1 MSPDLKRVWTAAKIL
16 SDGIL
21 INVAYFISYW
31 IRYEL
36 EWFLP
41 VEEMYQLPFHM
52 FVPSAVVYTFIL
64 LLVYWGE
71 GVYKSKR
78 GQSWLD
84 EAYLVLR
91 GTVVGTAIMI
101 VLSVWYYTTLY
112 SRLLFYVYAPVA
124 IIVLLTLSRWIESRI
139 KARLRKRGIGVERV
153 LIVGAGETGR
163 MIIRNLAAQP
173 ELGYELVGFVDDN
186 PERGEVDLGRF
197 KALGS
202 TENIPNIV
210 SQYNVD
216 EVIITLPW
224 MYHRK
229 ILSIMAQCERQQVRA
244 KIVPDLFQMSLSQV
258 GLDDLNGIPLIGVR
272 ETIIEGSNL
281 ALKRAIDVIVS
292 ALALLLLSP
301 FMLLIAI
308 LIRLESPGSPIFKQ
322 VRLGKDGK
330 AFTVYKFRSMRLGA
344 EEEREQLIEFNEA
357 TGPLFKMR
365 EDPRRTRLGRFLR
378 RLSIDE
384 FPQFYNVLRGEMSL
398 VGPRPPLP
406 QEVEHYQEWQ
416 KRRLAVRPGLTGLW
430 QVSGRSDLSFEEMVL
445 LDLYYIENWS
455 LALDLKIIVKTI
467 PTLIGGTG
475 AY

>member
-1 MSPDLKRVWTAAKIL
+1 MSPHLKRVWTTAKII
-16 SDGIL
+16 SDAIL

-41 VEEMYQLPFHM
+41 VEEIYQLPFQM

-71 GVYKSKR
+71 GVYKAKR

-84 EAYLVLR
+84 EGYLVLR

-124 IIVLLTLSRWIESRI
+124 IIVLLTLSRWVESRI

-197 KALGS
+197 KALGN
-202 TENIPNIV
+202 TEKIPNIV

-229 ILSIMAQCERQQVRA
+229 ILSIMAQCERQRVRV

-258 GLDDLNGIPLIGVR
+258 GIDDLNGIPLIGVR
-272 ETIIEGSNL
+272 ETIIEGPNL

-292 ALALLLLSP
+292 ALALLILSP
-301 FMLLIAI
+301 FMLLIAL

-344 EEEREQLIEFNEA
+344 EEEQQQLIEFNEA
-357 TGPLFKMR
+357 TGPLFKIR
-365 EDPRRTRLGRFLR
+365 QDPRRTRLGRLLR

-416 KRRLAVRPGLTGLW
+416 KRRLSVRPGLTGLW
-430 QVSGRSDLSFEEMVL
+430 QVSGRSDLTFEEMVL

-455 LALDLKIIVKTI
+455 LALDLKIILKTI

>member
-1 MSPDLKRVWTAAKIL
+1 MAPHLKRVWTAAKIL

-21 INVAYFISYW
+21 INIAYFVSYW

-41 VEEMYQLPFHM
+41 VEEMYQLPFQV

-71 GVYKSKR
+71 GVYKPKR

-112 SRLLFYVYAPVA
+112 SRLLFYIYAPVA
-124 IIVLLTLSRWIESRI
+124 IIVLLTLSRWVESRI

-163 MIIRNLAAQP
+163 MIIRNLVAQP

-197 KALGS
+197 KALGN
-202 TENIPNIV
+202 TEKIPSIV

-229 ILSIMAQCERQQVRA
+229 ILSIMAQCERQRVRV

-258 GLDDLNGIPLIGVR
+258 GIDDLNGIPLIGVR
-272 ETIIEGSNL
+272 ETIIEGPNL

-292 ALALLLLSP
+292 ALALLILLP
-301 FMLLIAI
+301 FMLLIAL

-344 EEEREQLIEFNEA
+344 EEEQQQLIEFNEA
-357 TGPLFKMR
+357 TGPLFKIR
-365 EDPRRTRLGRFLR
+365 QDPRRTRLGRLLR

-416 KRRLAVRPGLTGLW
+416 KRRLSVRPGLTGLW
-430 QVSGRSDLSFEEMVL
+430 QVSGRSDLTFEEMVL

-455 LALDLKIIVKTI
+455 LALDFKIIVKTI
-467 PTLIGGTG
+467 PTLLGGTG